1 MVRAAANS
9 GERRRPV
16 PVAAGKSRIDNLAFR
31 KEMSALKRDYQAY
44 LVEEGKFLARQVV
57 QGCKPK

>member
-1 MVRAAANS
+1 MVRAAPNS
-9 GERRRPV
+9 GERWRPV
-16 PVAAGKSRIDNLAFR
+16 PVAAGKRIDNLAFR
-31 KEMSALKRDYQAY
+31 KEMSALRRDYQAY